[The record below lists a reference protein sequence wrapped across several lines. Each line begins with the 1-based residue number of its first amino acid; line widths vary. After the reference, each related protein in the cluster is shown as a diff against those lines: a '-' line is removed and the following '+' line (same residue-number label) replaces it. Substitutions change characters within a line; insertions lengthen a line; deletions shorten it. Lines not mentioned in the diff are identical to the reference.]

1 MYFLWAN
8 TFKIT
13 FLIHLVFSI
22 VAPMCLKVRNS
33 NVTVLMKINKKI
45 KINIR
50 TILFS
55 AVALTSLLFTSATH
69 YSEGQGSD
77 MAVVMD
83 SQTVLLEGKTLPAND
98 YIHLYDVTP
107 YMIKSGH
114 VAAKLPCDSKSETS
128 LKVLIGQAP
137 NLKPAELELVKELS
151 KPGAMCIYH
160 VDIGS
165 TEQGGNGVITDIA
178 LQNPT
183 NNEVKFGPTATIVI
197 GVEEIM
203 PGAEESISMG
213 NMSMGNNTG

>member
-1 MYFLWAN
+1 
-8 TFKIT
+8 
-13 FLIHLVFSI
+13 
-22 VAPMCLKVRNS
+22 MCLKVRNS

-83 SQTVLLEGKTLPAND
+83 SQTILLEGKTLPAND

-114 VAAKLPCDSKSETS
+114 VAANFL
-128 LKVLIGQAP
+128 
-137 NLKPAELELVKELS
+137 
-151 KPGAMCIYH
+151 
-160 VDIGS
+160 
-165 TEQGGNGVITDIA
+165 VITSQIRH
-178 LQNPT
+178 
-183 NNEVKFGPTATIVI
+183 
-197 GVEEIM
+197 
-203 PGAEESISMG
+203 
-213 NMSMGNNTG
+213 